1 MSHSYAEEVIEKGEI
16 RSFILSLKKKSATQT
31 PLTAES

>member
-1 MSHSYAEEVIEKGEI
+1 MSHSYAEQVIEKGEI
-16 RSFILSLKKKSATQT
+16 RSFILSLKKSATQT